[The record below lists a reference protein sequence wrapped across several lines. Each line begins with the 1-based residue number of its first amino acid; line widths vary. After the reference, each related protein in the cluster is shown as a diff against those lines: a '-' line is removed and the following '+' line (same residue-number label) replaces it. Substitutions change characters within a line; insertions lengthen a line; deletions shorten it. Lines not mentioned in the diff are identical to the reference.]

1 MYPTI
6 LTTWVSFEK
15 LSGEETV
22 CDNKSTQTI
31 YGRKRASE
39 PTGLQI
45 YVNHD
50 TEVDVK
56 SVIELG
62 QMGSCSSHDTY
73 QVVVKNHTGI

>member
-15 LSGEETV
+15 LSGEETM
-22 CDNKSTQTI
+22 CDGKSTQNTR
-31 YGRKRASE
+31 GRKLASA
-39 PTGLQI
+39 PTGVQI
-45 YVNHD
+45 YVN

-56 SVIELG
+56 SAMELE

-73 QVVVKNHTGI
+73 QVVVKESYPRI